1 MIVEFD
7 GQKHDFPD
15 NFSQEDI
22 AKALGTYKPTSTG
35 EAVGHGIMQGA
46 SFGLRDEGQGL
57 IEAGGGGGPEN
68 KYSRDALTNLGYLA
82 RGAYRKLTGDPEA
95 EAKYK
100 AATERERGYTKQI
113 EQEHPGAYIG
123 GQVAGALAM
132 PVGFAARAPTW
143 GARAVAAAKTG
154 AVTGGLTGF
163 GEGEG
168 LEGSLKGALIGAPVG
183 GALGFA
189 AAPLVEG
196 AARLLGAA
204 ASYPVS
210 VARGLLTPEA
220 AADRA

>member
-1 MIVEFD
+1 MIVEFE

-15 NFSQEDI
+15 NFSQDDI

-57 IEAGGGGGPEN
+57 IEAGGGGQDT

-100 AATERERGYTKQI
+100 AAVERERAYTKQI

-123 GQVAGALAM
+123 GQVGGALATL

-196 AARLLGAA
+196 L
-204 ASYPVS
+204 
-210 VARGLLTPEA
+210 ARGA
-220 AADRA
+220 GAIAS